1 MNCPECGSKME
12 VWREI
17 LLCSSRDSCTQEAL
31 EVDDLVKIID
41 KQALEIAVM
50 KAQRGLSDRQAT
62 LVGDLTQAIKKFQ
75 KDMP

>member
-1 MNCPECGSKME
+1 MNCPKCGNKME

-17 LLCSSRDSCTQEAL
+17 LLCNSRDCDGLDVS
-31 EVDDLVKIID
+31 DLLKIID